1 MGSLL
6 RYAAKKML
14 IGVPV
19 VIGLTVILF
28 FLLMVLPGDP
38 VSLIVPD
45 RRNVPEWKI
54 EEIRREWGLDQPLYL
69 QYFYWLSHLVR
80 GDLGV
85 SFVSRTQVS
94 SLIAQRLPYT
104 LQITLTSLLLAYSF
118 GIPLGVVAALKR
130 GTKLESGLMG
140 VSVFMYSMPRYW
152 LGIIFMLVF
161 GLYLKLLPISGI
173 GSQFSMVLPM
183 LTLALP
189 SVASLARLMRTEM
202 VEVLTEDYVRTAWA
216 KGLPSSKVI
225 WRHALRNALIPVVVM
240 FFMDLPWLIGGAVI
254 VESVFAWPGLGL
266 LLYHSI
272 LNQDFPVAQAI
283 IFFIALLTVICNIL
297 GDVLSAYLDPRIRV
311 EKGP

>member
-1 MGSLL
+1 
-6 RYAAKKML
+6 
-14 IGVPV
+14 
-19 VIGLTVILF
+19 
-28 FLLMVLPGDP
+28 
-38 VSLIVPD
+38 
-45 RRNVPEWKI
+45 
-54 EEIRREWGLDQPLYL
+54 
-69 QYFYWLSHLVR
+69 VR

-85 SFVSRTQVS
+85 SFVTRTQVS

-104 LQITLTSLLLAYSF
+104 LQLTVTSLLLAYLF

-130 GTKLESGLMG
+130 GTKLESVLMSA
-140 VSVFMYSMPRYW
+140 SVFMYSMPRYW

-161 GLYLKLLPISGI
+161 GLYLKVLPISGI

-225 WRHALRNALIPVVVM
+225 WQHALRNALIPVVVM

-283 IFFIALLTVICNIL
+283 IFFIALLTVISNIL